1 MWRTVFFDLDGTLT
15 DSGEGIMRCV
25 QYALDREF
33 GIKADSKDLRSFV
46 GPPLREQFIRF
57 ANLTPE
63 QADRAIER
71 YRERYRAVGIY
82 ESSVYPGIPE
92 MLAELRQAGLRIVLV
107 STKPTEYCRE
117 ILRRV
122 GITQYFHYVIG
133 NDKNIPV
140 AGKRDAIEK
149 AVRIIGNVNRNEIV
163 MVGDRR
169 YDVIGAKQCGVGS
182 MGVSYGYGSRGELEY
197 EWPDCIVDNP
207 TELRNVLIGQLRA
220 GTQVGYP
227 SQGGSLNPNVVREAA
242 KPAKKGKGLRLGE
255 TIYKIWRIVYPILLH
270 LGISTV
276 VVSGLI
282 IVAAVIEGLVSL
294 PGGVSVYDLVNN
306 QMVLLT
312 GIADAAV
319 VPVAW
324 LFLRADEKKRKA
336 GRLESG
342 SLERNKMGILHI
354 LLIALLAIGIAQA
367 VNFLIALIPY
377 EDAVYEETSEQMFYQ
392 TGLIM
397 QLAVIG
403 VIGPISEELIFRG
416 LVFRRIRDYGGFWP
430 AAIISGLVFGIYH
443 GNITQ
448 GIFATIMGVLFAMIY
463 EHYGTIWAAIAAHIA
478 NNILATLMN
487 AVIDRLDLP
496 DIVYIIFLAVTFIAA
511 VVIGLYIFLK
521 DKKVNKI

>member
-319 VPVAW
+319 IPVAW

-342 SLERNKMGILHI
+342 SLKRNKMGILQI

-367 VNFLIALIPY
+367 VNFLIALIP
-377 EDAVYEETSEQMFYQ
+377 
-392 TGLIM
+392 
-397 QLAVIG
+397 
-403 VIGPISEELIFRG
+403 
-416 LVFRRIRDYGGFWP
+416 
-430 AAIISGLVFGIYH
+430 
-443 GNITQ
+443 
-448 GIFATIMGVLFAMIY
+448 
-463 EHYGTIWAAIAAHIA
+463 
-478 NNILATLMN
+478 
-487 AVIDRLDLP
+487 
-496 DIVYIIFLAVTFIAA
+496 
-511 VVIGLYIFLK
+511 
-521 DKKVNKI
+521 

>member
-169 YDVIGAKQCGVGS
+169 
-182 MGVSYGYGSRGELEY
+182 
-197 EWPDCIVDNP
+197 
-207 TELRNVLIGQLRA
+207 
-220 GTQVGYP
+220 
-227 SQGGSLNPNVVREAA
+227 
-242 KPAKKGKGLRLGE
+242 
-255 TIYKIWRIVYPILLH
+255 
-270 LGISTV
+270 
-276 VVSGLI
+276 
-282 IVAAVIEGLVSL
+282 
-294 PGGVSVYDLVNN
+294 
-306 QMVLLT
+306 
-312 GIADAAV
+312 
-319 VPVAW
+319 
-324 LFLRADEKKRKA
+324 
-336 GRLESG
+336 
-342 SLERNKMGILHI
+342 
-354 LLIALLAIGIAQA
+354 
-367 VNFLIALIPY
+367 
-377 EDAVYEETSEQMFYQ
+377 
-392 TGLIM
+392 
-397 QLAVIG
+397 
-403 VIGPISEELIFRG
+403 
-416 LVFRRIRDYGGFWP
+416 
-430 AAIISGLVFGIYH
+430 
-443 GNITQ
+443 
-448 GIFATIMGVLFAMIY
+448 
-463 EHYGTIWAAIAAHIA
+463 
-478 NNILATLMN
+478 
-487 AVIDRLDLP
+487 
-496 DIVYIIFLAVTFIAA
+496 
-511 VVIGLYIFLK
+511 
-521 DKKVNKI
+521 

>member
-92 MLAELRQAGLRIVLV
+92 MLAELRQAGLRIALV

-270 LGISTV
+270 LGIDHRCRGHRRT
-276 VVSGLI
+276 
-282 IVAAVIEGLVSL
+282 
-294 PGGVSVYDLVNN
+294 
-306 QMVLLT
+306 
-312 GIADAAV
+312 
-319 VPVAW
+319 
-324 LFLRADEKKRKA
+324 RKSPRWCE
-336 GRLESG
+336 RL
-342 SLERNKMGILHI
+342 
-354 LLIALLAIGIAQA
+354 
-367 VNFLIALIPY
+367 
-377 EDAVYEETSEQMFYQ
+377 
-392 TGLIM
+392 
-397 QLAVIG
+397 
-403 VIGPISEELIFRG
+403 
-416 LVFRRIRDYGGFWP
+416 
-430 AAIISGLVFGIYH
+430 
-443 GNITQ
+443 
-448 GIFATIMGVLFAMIY
+448 
-463 EHYGTIWAAIAAHIA
+463 
-478 NNILATLMN
+478 
-487 AVIDRLDLP
+487 
-496 DIVYIIFLAVTFIAA
+496 
-511 VVIGLYIFLK
+511 
-521 DKKVNKI
+521 

>member
-15 DSGEGIMRCV
+15 DSGEGIVRCV

-33 GIKADSKDLRSFV
+33 GIKADRRDLRSFV
-46 GPPLREQFIRF
+46 GPPLREQFIRY

-92 MLAELRQAGLRIVLV
+92 MLAELRRAGLRIVLV

-117 ILRRV
+117 ILGRT
-122 GITQYFHYVIG
+122 GIAQYFHYVIG
-133 NDKNIPV
+133 NDMNIPV
-140 AGKRDAIEK
+140 AGMRDAIEK
-149 AVRIIGNVNRNEIV
+149 AVRIIGDVNRNEIV

-182 MGVSYGYGSRGELEY
+182 MGVSYGYGPRGELEY

-207 TELRNVLIGQLRA
+207 TELRNVLVGQLRA

-227 SQGGSLNPNVVREAA
+227 SGGGSLDPTAVGEAV
-242 KPAKKGKGLRLGE
+242 KKSRGRRLGDA
-255 TIYKIWRIVYPILLH
+255 IYKVWRIVYPILLH

-282 IVAAVIEGLVSL
+282 IFAAVIEGLVSL
-294 PGGVSVYDLVNN
+294 PGGMSVYDLVND

-312 GIADAAV
+312 GIADAVV

-336 GRLESG
+336 GRREIC
-342 SLERNKMGILHI
+342 SLKRNKMGIVQI

-416 LVFRRIRDYGGFWP
+416 LVFRRIRDYGGFLP
-430 AAIISGLVFGIYH
+430 AALISGLVFGVYH

-448 GIFATIMGVLFAMIY
+448 GIFATIMGILFAMIY
-463 EHYGTIWAAIAAHIA
+463 EHYGTIWAPIAAHIA

-496 DIVYIIFLAVTFIAA
+496 DIVYIIFLVVTFIAA

-521 DKKVNKI
+521 DKKVNTV